1 MAGWMVTVSVI
12 RDEDQVGHEMYAVAI
27 DDPTQAMDAALKA
40 AGGETAVVNGK
51 IDEASMKSAGLE
63 AGGILKVLDDK
74 CDPLT
79 SRVKR
84 H

>member
-27 DDPTQAMDAALKA
+27 DDPRQAMDAALKA
-40 AGGETAVVNGK
+40 ADGEAAVINGK

-63 AGGILKVLDDK
+63 TGGILKVLDDK